1 MENKFKFNASEVVCN
16 GIMVGCDSLLNE
28 DNRSTLTTFLKT
40 HFMMAPQEVIL
51 QELQDSGILDQD
63 WIVGRRASDIDS
75 IITRMVSGLVEY
87 GHTKF
92 AEFTGTRELTEMWI
106 NAQIK
111 IMSAKDIITVME
123 SALMDCASADH
134 WYKYEKQWD

>member
-28 DNRSTLTTFLKT
+28 DNKSTLTTFLKT

-51 QELQDSGILDQD
+51 QELQDSGVLDQD

-75 IITRMVSGLVEY
+75 IITRMISGLLEY
-87 GHTKF
+87 ALPNF
-92 AEFTGTRELTEMWI
+92 DDSWELAGMWI
-106 NAQIK
+106 NAQIEM
-111 IMSAKDIITVME
+111 MSAKDIITVME